1 MPRSSTTYTRAISA
15 YTNGQ
20 VLTAV
25 ALNAE
30 ADDIAQALTD
40 SLTRG
45 ETTAYGRSLVS
56 AANAAAA
63 RGVLEITPADTSGP
77 LTALHAAC
85 GAI

>member
-30 ADDIAQALTD
+30 ADDIATALTD
-40 SLTRG
+40 SFTRG

-56 AANAAAA
+56 TADAAAA
-63 RGVLEITPADTSGP
+63 RGVLGITPALDSGAAAAAIFG
-77 LTALHAAC
+77 AL
-85 GAI
+85 